1 MRPIMSAPRSHATRK
16 GTPLVALA
24 VLGFGGLLAIAGL
37 QGALMTEARAQA
49 AAGAPA
55 AGTFSPEQKS
65 AIEGIVKDYLLAHPE
80 LFLEIQRILEAKL
93 EVEQAEKMKAA
104 LKEVAE
110 GLYRDPNAPI
120 AGNPKGD
127 VTVVEFFDYNCG
139 YCKRGLGDL
148 VKLVEADKNVKVV
161 FRELPILSKG
171 SDEAARAALAARK
184 QGKYWEFHRAM
195 LDFKGQANEA
205 SALKIAE
212 KLGLDIA
219 RLKTDMASEE
229 AKAEIAK
236 VRDIA
241 QKLGINGTPH
251 FLVGDR
257 SIPGAPENLFEQ
269 LAGDV
274 GEIRKSGCQVC

>member
-1 MRPIMSAPRSHATRK
+1 MRPTMSTPRSHATRK

-219 RLKTDMASEE
+219 RLKTDMASDE

>member
-1 MRPIMSAPRSHATRK
+1 MPMRPIMTALHAFLTRNGARRIAPAMI
-16 GTPLVALA
+16 GLA
-24 VLGFGGLLAIAGL
+24 ALLAFTGLPGTIVSKASAEATAGS
-37 QGALMTEARAQA
+37 
-49 AAGAPA
+49 
-55 AGTFSPEQKS
+55 TFSPEQKS
-65 AIEGIVKDYLLAHPE
+65 AIEGIVKEYLLAHPE

-93 EVEQAEKMKAA
+93 EAEQAEKMKAA

-120 AGNPKGD
+120 AGNPRGD

-148 VKLVEADKNVKVV
+148 VKLVESDKNVKVV

-171 SDEAARAALAARK
+171 SDEAARVALAARK
-184 QGKYWEFHRAM
+184 QGKYWEFHRAL

-219 RLKTDMASEE
+219 KLKADMASEE
-229 AKAEIAK
+229 IKAEIAK

-257 SIPGAPENLFEQ
+257 SIAGAPENLFEQ
-269 LAGDV
+269 LASDV
-274 GEIRKSGCQVC
+274 GEIRKAGGCQVC